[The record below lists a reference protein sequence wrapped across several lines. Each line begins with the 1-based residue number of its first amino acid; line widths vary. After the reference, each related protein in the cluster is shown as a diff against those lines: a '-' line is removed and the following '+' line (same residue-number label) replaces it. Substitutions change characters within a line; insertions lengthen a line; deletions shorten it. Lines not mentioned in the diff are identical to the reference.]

1 MEGIDLLHCTSSQ
14 GHVDIVLFV
23 FFFFF
28 FFFFFVQ
35 RIGSIMWCRVVA
47 QWLDI
52 NSTAR
57 HYLFFGLGFL
67 SFSDRAPARPTDRKI
82 EGNSRERERWIV
94 CRSGGCPQVRGWPA
108 LDFLK
113 HHRFRAMAST
123 VSQVLLSFREYPPSA
138 FLLPLP
144 LNNTLAIQMSLHN
157 FLKRKRR
164 ERICFVLFFFHSLL
178 FRDARKSIDHLEKKI
193 TFPYYSTTVANV
205 PLWWILM
212 V

>member
-1 MEGIDLLHCTSSQ
+1 
-14 GHVDIVLFV
+14 
-23 FFFFF
+23 
-28 FFFFFVQ
+28 
-35 RIGSIMWCRVVA
+35 MWCRVVA

-164 ERICFVLFFFHSLL
+164 ERICFVLFFFSFSAISWCAKVDWSSRKKNNVSLL
-178 FRDARKSIDHLEKKI
+178 LDDCCKCSFMMDPYGVVALTNFKCSRYVI
-193 TFPYYSTTVANV
+193 T
-205 PLWWILM
+205 L
-212 V
+212 